1 LVNNNVASERVR
13 MGLSQSQLAEMI
25 GVDESTLRRW
35 EQDISPAKAGNV
47 LKLSEIFHCST
58 DYLLARTDE
67 RT

>member
-1 LVNNNVASERVR
+1 MLNNNVASERVR
-13 MGLSQSQLAEMI
+13 IGLSQSQLAELV

-47 LKLSEIFHCST
+47 LKLSEIFKCST
-58 DYLLARTDE
+58 DYLLARTEE